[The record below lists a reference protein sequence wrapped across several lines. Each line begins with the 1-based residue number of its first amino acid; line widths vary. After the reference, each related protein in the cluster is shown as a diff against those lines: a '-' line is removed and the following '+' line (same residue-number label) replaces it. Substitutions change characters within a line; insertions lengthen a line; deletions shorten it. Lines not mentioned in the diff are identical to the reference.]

1 MIKMNATIYGEDE
14 VVTGVKVTDN
24 NDVEHDIQ
32 VEPDGRIYSHHQDGY
47 PDDPAKRTEEED
59 ERVSQAR
66 RYARY
71 HVQQETEYD
80 PVPWDESVPRIERAR
95 AAIEAL
101 SPDEFEEYFGTYFDQ
116 LNGHLPS
123 IDYPVEHPPELDGEE
138 FYLYLLDVYLDDDG
152 TIEATSDIH
161 FEYLEGPKNKPT
173 QVWGEDP
180 FPDRDPD
187 ARLQLMP
194 QYLPSL
200 EVGQAFF
207 AYHLRCQIR
216 DCYHLMGVEPAEEYR
231 ILGPGIYEAT
241 SRYMTAG
248 RPYEPYYQLHADIP
262 NYELDFDYGLGEQ
275 GKQIAQ
281 AAGQI
286 RDATDDQ

>member
-1 MIKMNATIYGEDE
+1 MNAEIIDQDTRGI
-14 VVTGVKVTDN
+14 GVRVNDN
-24 NDVEHDIQ
+24 NGAEHTVAVGFDGEIQ
-32 VEPDGRIYSHHQDGY
+32 GHSQDDY
-47 PDDPAKRTEEED
+47 PDDPVKRTEEED

-71 HVQQETEYD
+71 HVQRETEYD
-80 PVPWDESVPRIERAR
+80 PVPWEEHIPRLEQTR

-101 SPDEFEEYFGTYFDQ
+101 STEAFEEYFGTYFDQ
-116 LNGHLPS
+116 LNGHLPT
-123 IDYPVEHPPELDGEE
+123 IDHPVEHPPELDDKE
-138 FYLYLLDVYLDDDG
+138 FYMYLLDVYLDGDG

-161 FEYLEGPKNKPT
+161 FQYLEGPKNKPT
-173 QVWGEDP
+173 HVWGADLL
-180 FPDRDPD
+180 PDRDPD

-194 QYLPSL
+194 QYRPSV

-216 DCYHLMGVEPAEEYR
+216 DCYLMMGAESPQEYR
-231 ILGPGIYEAT
+231 VLGPGIYEAT
-241 SRYMTAG
+241 SRYMTEG
-248 RPYEPYYQLHADIP
+248 RPYEPYHELHADIP
-262 NYELDFDYGLGEQ
+262 GYNLDFDYGLGEQ

-281 AAGQI
+281 AAGRI